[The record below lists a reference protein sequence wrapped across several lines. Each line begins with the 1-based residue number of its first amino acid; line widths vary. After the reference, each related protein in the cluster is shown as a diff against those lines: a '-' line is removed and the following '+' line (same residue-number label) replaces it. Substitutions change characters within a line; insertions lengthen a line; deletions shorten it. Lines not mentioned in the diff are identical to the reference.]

1 MVKSI
6 LTLQDVVRL
15 SKLFDMYYD
24 KYGKG
29 AVQKI
34 DFGYGTANP
43 KLWGQKTKER
53 KEKKMKPSDEELR
66 AQINALIRDEIQ
78 EDINDYVDA
87 MEETKKGGLGFVS
100 NDDQEKLKVK
110 ISQNEIEK
118 IIKEYKKAKKSERSN
133 LSHIKKLGL
142 VDKNGKPLT

>member
-1 MVKSI
+1 M
-6 LTLQDVVRL
+6 
-15 SKLFDMYYD
+15 
-24 KYGKG
+24 
-29 AVQKI
+29 
-34 DFGYGTANP
+34 N
-43 KLWGQKTKER
+43 
-53 KEKKMKPSDEELR
+53 DEDLR

-87 MEETKKGGLGFVS
+87 MEETKKSGLGFVS

-110 ISQNEIEK
+110 ISQNEIDK

-142 VDKNGKPLT
+142 VDKNGKPLTWHSK